1 MYLVDTN
8 ILIYYLA
15 GEPNCVAFVQSHA
28 DQILISAISV
38 IEVLSYNFADDG
50 LTIAEQ
56 FLLSFEWRYID
67 ENLVFETGKQRRFKK
82 MKTPDAIIGT
92 TALYYDLV
100 LVTNNVKDFKHLPIE
115 LINPMIEQ

>member
-15 GEPNCVAFVQSHA
+15 GEPNCVAFVQRHA

-50 LTIAEQ
+50 LTIAKQ
-56 FLLSFEWRYID
+56 FLSSFEWLYID
-67 ENLVFETGKQRRFKK
+67 EKLVFETGKQRRLKK

-92 TALYYDLV
+92 TALYYELI

-115 LINPMIEQ
+115 LINPMLE

>member
-15 GEPNCVAFVQSHA
+15 GEPNCVAFVQRHA

-50 LTIAEQ
+50 LTIAKQ
-56 FLLSFEWRYID
+56 FLSSFECFMMKSSCLK
-67 ENLVFETGKQRRFKK
+67 LVSN
-82 MKTPDAIIGT
+82 A
-92 TALYYDLV
+92 V
-100 LVTNNVKDFKHLPIE
+100 
-115 LINPMIEQ
+115 